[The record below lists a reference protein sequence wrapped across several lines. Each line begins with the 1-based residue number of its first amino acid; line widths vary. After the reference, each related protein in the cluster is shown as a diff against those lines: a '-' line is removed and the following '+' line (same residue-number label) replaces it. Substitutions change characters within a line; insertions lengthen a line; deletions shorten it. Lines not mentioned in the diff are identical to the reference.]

1 MFRTITAFIQVLMMM
16 LGLTVVMTPRMIHSI
31 SPNIR
36 TFRTFL
42 PLLIIMILRA
52 LHVDA
57 TMKVAIGL
65 VDHGTTD
72 RLPRIAEGNGK
83 DALALCHLG
92 HGIRQSNSEQGKSDG
107 GGKPDCQKNR
117 FHITHAYA

>member
-1 MFRTITAFIQVLMMM
+1 MV
-16 LGLTVVMTPRMIHSI
+16 
-31 SPNIR
+31 IR
-36 TFRTFL
+36 TFA
-42 PLLIIMILRA
+42 LILGSAIVTVVVTIGIFTVVIMIFRA

-57 TMKVAIGL
+57 TMKVTIGL

-107 GGKPDCQKNR
+107 GGKPDCQQNR